1 MALYMTQFSYT
12 TEAWQAMVKNP
23 QDRSGVLKNLIE
35 KLDGRL
41 IGLYFCFGEYDG
53 VAIYEYPE
61 DVTCAGGALAV
72 ISAGHLKTMETT
84 KLIRGDELVAAM
96 KIANGQVYPGP
107 KE

>member
-1 MALYMTQFSYT
+1 MSLYMTQFSYT

-23 QDRSGVLKNLIE
+23 QDRSGVLKVLIE
-35 KLDGRL
+35 KLGGTM

-53 VAIYEYPE
+53 VAIYEYSD
-61 DVTCAGGALAV
+61 DVTCAGAALAV
-72 ISAGHLKTMETT
+72 ISAGHIKTMQTT
-84 KLIRGDELVAAM
+84 KLLSVDELVGAM

>member
-53 VAIYEYPE
+53 VAIYEYLRRCHLRRR
-61 DVTCAGGALAV
+61 CAGSDFCRSSENDGNNQAD
-72 ISAGHLKTMETT
+72 TW
-84 KLIRGDELVAAM
+84 R
-96 KIANGQVYPGP
+96 
-107 KE
+107 